1 MGHRHQGL
9 AETFKPE
16 HPGGADHSGMHHLT
30 GTAVRAITRYGYV
43 PFMLLGLTG
52 AAIALTVAGAST
64 FWLLVVLAVAIA
76 TSFLA
81 EAIIPYDR
89 SWNHDRADSARDRIH
104 AAVNEAL
111 ILVSV
116 TAIPLLAGII
126 PTPEIWPTSWPFI
139 AQVMAAIL
147 VADLGITLV
156 HRASHHVGM
165 LWRFHAV
172 HHSITRMYGLN
183 GLMKHPLHQTVE
195 MTAGVAPLI
204 LIGLPVDVASVL
216 ALAVAIQLLLQH
228 SNADYRVGPAK
239 HLLALNEGH
248 RFHHLKWAGVGD
260 VNFGLFTL
268 IWDHLMHTHAYD
280 PTRRFDST
288 QLGIAVKPD
297 FPAGYLQQ
305 ITYPFTTAGGCTST
319 SEASPAVIRTR

>member
-1 MGHRHQGL
+1 
-9 AETFKPE
+9 
-16 HPGGADHSGMHHLT
+16 MHNLT
-30 GTAVRAITRYGYV
+30 GTAIRAITRYGYV
-43 PFMLLGLTG
+43 PFMLLGLNGT
-52 AAIALTVAGAST
+52 AIALTVAGT
-64 FWLLVVLAVAIA
+64 PKFWLLAVLAVAIA

-81 EAIIPYDR
+81 ERVIPYDR
-89 SWNHDRADSARDRIH
+89 SWNHDRADSARDRVH

-111 ILVSV
+111 ILTSV

-126 PTPEIWPTSWPFI
+126 PAPEIWPSSWPFI
-139 AQVMAAIL
+139 AQVSAAIL

-165 LWRFHAV
+165 LWRLHAV

-183 GLMKHPLHQTVE
+183 GLMKHPLHQSVE

-228 SNADYRVGPAK
+228 SNADYRIGPAK

-268 IWDHLMHTHAYD
+268 LWDHLMHTHAYD
-280 PTRRFDST
+280 PARRFDST
-288 QLGIAVKPD
+288 QLGIAAKPH
-297 FPAGYLQQ
+297 FPSGYLQQ
-305 ITYPFTTAGGCTST
+305 MRYPFTADGRCDSASAATPS
-319 SEASPAVIRTR
+319 SPAVNTTH